1 MRVHLFKSALQFNL
15 YTMKIPKILFVF
27 YLMSVSLLCFGQGRV
42 SRPTSKKENIHHEST
57 YHKSND
63 KQLISQAQAFYLNGE
78 YEKAWDKLMKVRG
91 SQNDTTYLML
101 LGDIG
106 YIYKPNS
113 ANGGRWCYEKAARL
127 GCKSGELKSR
137 CFFRSRTIAT
147 YSSSTNPGD
156 SLNKLGFSADGPERL
171 EYFKKAANLGSTT
184 AMVNLGRAFEKGRD
198 IELSFSNAAQ
208 LYIEA
213 YNIDKNP
220 DAAEHLAWLYS
231 LGLGVPQ
238 DLNKTFE
245 LYSRARHVDRNQV
258 NLAICYDF
266 GIGTNQNRMKALE
279 MYSATLCNHTDNE
292 DWLNYVSK
300 RIISITQNEG
310 IDIPLNKSDG
320 NIGNL
325 YYNLYRY
332 INRFIIN
339 NNEAKQSEKTK
350 YKTIAGQ
357 YLELALSNGVTGGD
371 ALNNLGN
378 ILKERKEYDKAIVLY
393 LQSANK
399 YKESTAYWNLGDCY
413 ENGLGV
419 TQDLH
424 KAKQWYE
431 KAKAAGNWGAED
443 ALKRLKKKGV

>member
-1 MRVHLFKSALQFNL
+1 MS
-15 YTMKIPKILFVF
+15 TMGIRKILLIS
-27 YLMSVSLLCFGQGRV
+27 YLMFVPLFSFGQGRV
-42 SRPTSKKENIHHEST
+42 SRSTTKKENIHRESV
-57 YHKSND
+57 HDKSND
-63 KQLISQAQAFYLNGE
+63 KRLISQAQDYYRNGE
-78 YEKAWDKLMKVRG
+78 YENAWDKLMKVTE
-91 SQNDTTYLML
+91 SQNDTTYLIL

-137 CFFRSRTIAT
+137 YFFRSRTIAT
-147 YSSSTNPGD
+147 SSSSTTPGD
-156 SLNKLGFSADGPERL
+156 SLNRLGFNSNGSERI
-171 EYFKKAANLGSTT
+171 EYFKKAANLGSTV

-198 IELSFSNAAQ
+198 IELNFDKAAQ
-208 LYIEA
+208 LYLQA
-213 YNIDKNP
+213 YNIDK
-220 DAAEHLAWLYS
+220 DSYAAEHLAWLYS

-245 LYSRARHVDRNQV
+245 LYGQTQHIDRNKV

-266 GIGTNQNRMKALE
+266 GIGTNQNRMMSLE
-279 MYSATLCNHTDNE
+279 LYANALCNYTDNE
-292 DWLNYVSK
+292 DWLNFASK

-310 IDIPLNKSDG
+310 IDIPLIKSGG

-325 YYNLYRY
+325 YYNLYCY
-332 INRFIIN
+332 INRCIIN
-339 NNEAKQSEKTK
+339 NDEIKQSEKNK

-357 YLELALSNGVTGGD
+357 YLELALTNGVTGGD

-393 LQSANK
+393 LQSAND
-399 YKESTAYWNLGDCY
+399 YKKSTAYWNLGDCY

-424 KAKQWYE
+424 EAKRWYE